1 MSNPIFQDH
10 YPEDY
15 AHCYGCGY
23 LNEHGL
29 HIKSCWEGEEA
40 VCRFT
45 PRDNQTA
52 FPGFVYGGLI
62 ASIIDCHSM
71 GTAAA
76 AWMREN
82 GMEIGREPTERFVT
96 GRLEVDYLR
105 PTPMCGELE
114 ARSRAEEVAEKKVI
128 VTTELR
134 AEGEVCA
141 RGRVVAVRLPES
153 IHRVL
158 MAKKP

>member
-1 MSNPIFQDH
+1 MSNPYFQDH

-23 LNEHGL
+23 LNQHGL
-29 HIKSCWEGEEA
+29 RIQSRWEGDLS

-45 PRDNQTA
+45 PREHHIA

-76 AWMREN
+76 AWMREH
-82 GMEIGREPTERFVT
+82 GMEIGKDPTDRFVT

-105 PTPMCGELE
+105 PTPMGGALE
-114 ARSRAEEVAEKKVI
+114 ARSRAEEVGEKKVI
-128 VTTELR
+128 VTTELI
-134 AEGEVCA
+134 AGGEVCA
-141 RGRVVAVRLPES
+141 RGRVVAVRLPGS
-153 IHRVL
+153 LDRVL
-158 MAKKP
+158 KTGKP

>member
-1 MSNPIFQDH
+1 MSNPAFQDH

-23 LNEHGL
+23 LNEPGL
-29 HIKSCWEGEEA
+29 HIQSRWEGEYS
-40 VCRFT
+40 VCHFA
-45 PRDNQTA
+45 PREEHMA

-82 GMEIGREPTERFVT
+82 GLKVGEDPTERFVT
-96 GRLEVDYLR
+96 GRLEVDYLK
-105 PTPMCGELE
+105 PTPMGELL
-114 ARSRAEEVAEKKVI
+114 ARSRAEEVHAKKVI
-128 VTTELR
+128 VTTELI
-134 AEGEVCA
+134 AGGEVCA

-153 IHRVL
+153 IDRVL
-158 MAKKP
+158 RPSKP